1 MASEMP
7 WTMEMV
13 VQLVLKMIGILES
26 NIDEK

>member
-13 VQLVLKMIGILES
+13 VQWVLKMIGILES